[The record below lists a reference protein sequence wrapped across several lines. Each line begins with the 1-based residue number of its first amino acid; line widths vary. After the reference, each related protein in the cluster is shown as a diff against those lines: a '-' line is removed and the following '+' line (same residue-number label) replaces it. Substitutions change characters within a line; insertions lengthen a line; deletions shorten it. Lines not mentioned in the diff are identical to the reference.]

1 MAAPAELRHLRFALA
16 LHSKAGAAG
25 TCLSPYSAASALT
38 LVARAARGESA
49 EELVRLLGEVDGQAK
64 LLRAAAELHG
74 PDNQDTPVLEVANTL
89 WAWDGLELR
98 EEFTAELAD
107 WPHGSVASAPF
118 VDDPEGAR
126 RTINADIATT
136 THDLIPELL
145 TPGSV
150 GPDTVAAVVN
160 ALYLKTA
167 WASPFR
173 DHATTDAPFHT
184 PGGEVQV
191 PTMRQTEQLGYA
203 HTGGW
208 QVVTLPA
215 VGDVEAV
222 VLLPDGELADA
233 EVELDAER
241 LAELLSAKQFT
252 QVSLALPKLE
262 LDLRTDLTAVLKALG
277 VRTLF
282 SPEADLTGL
291 SPDPRLL
298 VSDVLHQAVLRIDE
312 SGLEGAAAT
321 AAMIRM
327 VSMPMGDP
335 VQVRVDRPFL
345 LLVRHAGTGAV
356 YFLARITDPA
366 RV

>member
-1 MAAPAELRHLRFALA
+1 MADPAEIQHLRFALA
-16 LHSKAGAAG
+16 LHNEAG
-25 TCLSPYSAASALT
+25 TGDTCFSPYSAASALA

-49 EELVRLLGEVDGQAK
+49 EELTRLLGEVDGAAK
-64 LLRAAAELHG
+64 LLRDAAELHG
-74 PDNQDTPVLEVANTL
+74 PDHQDSPVLEVANTL
-89 WAWDGLELR
+89 WAWDELELR
-98 EEFTAELAD
+98 SEFVAELAD
-107 WPHGSVASAPF
+107 WANGSVSSAPF
-118 VDDPEGAR
+118 VDDPEAAR
-126 RTINADIATT
+126 QTINADIATT

-167 WASPFR
+167 WTNPFGEGGTR
-173 DHATTDAPFHT
+173 PAAFHA
-184 PGGEVQV
+184 PGGTVEV
-191 PTMRQTEQLGYA
+191 PTMHQTEQLAYA
-203 HTGGW
+203 HTAGW
-208 QVVTLPA
+208 QVVGLPA

-222 VLLPDGELADA
+222 VLLPDGELAEA
-233 EVELDAER
+233 EAELDAGK

-282 SPEADLTGL
+282 TPVADLSGL

-327 VSMPMGDP
+327 VSLATGDP
-335 VQVRVDRPFL
+335 VPVTVDRPFL
-345 LLVRHAGTGAV
+345 LLVRHTGTGAV
-356 YFLARITDPA
+356 YFLARVANP
-366 RV
+366 VGG